1 MVNKGGN
8 KMKTRYYICGLTY
21 DEFDVITDFEHDK
34 GLYYECAA
42 MSQKVLNC
50 MEKMRTTNGTE

>member
-1 MVNKGGN
+1 MSNEASHMYN
-8 KMKTRYYICGLTY
+8 
-21 DEFDVITDFEHDK
+21 FITDFEHNK